1 MDFIQ
6 VSRLRAQLRL
16 TNFSDRGR
24 CNHDATEVGS
34 HEPRNRVSMPP
45 SEAWLSYQY
54 LSGVL
59 KTHLEFTI
67 RSPTDRAAAP
77 CTRSSVCRS
86 RDPGCLDSGRRRRS
100 PSTHRRFR
108 AVEDSVST
116 REALIHDAGSVPSR
130 AWSRSR
136 VREQGPTVELRAQ
149 PRFAR
154 LSRPSCLRRLPVR
167 ASAEFPAHSPSRA
180 RVQPGSILIGH
191 GRRVRELP

>member
-77 CTRSSVCRS
+77 CTRSSVCPS

-100 PSTHRRFR
+100 HSIHRQFR

-116 REALIHDAGSVPSR
+116 QGSLIHGAGSMHFR
-130 AWSRSR
+130 AKSQSR
-136 VREQGPTVELRAQ
+136 VQALDRTVGLRAQ
-149 PRFAR
+149 PRFE
-154 LSRPSCLRRLPVR
+154 LPSRSSCLRRLPVR
-167 ASAEFPAHSPSRA
+167 ASAEFPAHSPNRA
-180 RVQPGSILIGH
+180 RVQPGSILLGT